1 MVMVNAI
8 ITKLALALTSKEE
21 REAFTCAMVHM
32 EEEGIPVV
40 HFNDIKSHETA
51 CPEAE
56 EVTKQSTALILLS
69 EEN

>member
-1 MVMVNAI
+1 MVNI
-8 ITKLALALTSKEE
+8 LTKLASALTSKED
-21 REAFTCAMVHM
+21 REAFAAAMVDM
-32 EEEGIPVV
+32 EDQGIPVV